1 MKHDALEKF
10 VIDHRE
16 EFDDLEPREDLFQ
29 EVPEKTSLV
38 ISIWRNSLIRNI
50 AAAIIIFA
58 VGFAA
63 NDWYTNFQQFTSN
76 DESFANGVADSSLL
90 AFQEM
95 EIYYTSEINQV
106 RQDIILLSNQD
117 EDINNE
123 LQIQMDEFNKIFDEL
138 KKDLKDQTNDS
149 EVIEAMIMNYRV
161 KLKMLEEMKNQLD
174 PSTNYEEDRYE
185 IMDI

>member
-10 VIDHRE
+10 VINHRD
-16 EFDDLEPREDLFQ
+16 EFDDLEPRKDLFQ
-29 EVPEKTSLV
+29 DVPKKTPLV
-38 ISIWRNSLIRNI
+38 ISIWRNSLIRNV
-50 AAAIIIFA
+50 AAAVIVFA
-58 VGFAA
+58 IGFGA
-63 NDWYTNFQQFTSN
+63 NEWLTNYRQINKFELASENTT
-76 DESFANGVADSSLL
+76 DSTYL

-95 EIYYTSEINQV
+95 QVYYSSEINQV
-106 RQDIILLSNQD
+106 RQEIILLSNQD

-138 KKDLKDQTNDS
+138 KKDLKDQTNDA

-174 PSTNYEEDRYE
+174 PSTNYEEDKYE